1 MISLFLEKRIIDME
15 AYPPKNQLK
24 SFQPTIRLT
33 IYPYSCP
40 AN

>member
-1 MISLFLEKRIIDME
+1 MISLFLEKTIIGVE
-15 AYPPKNQLK
+15 VYPPNNQSK

-33 IYPYSCP
+33 IYPYSRP

>member
-1 MISLFLEKRIIDME
+1 ME
-15 AYPPKNQLK
+15 VYPPKNQPK

-33 IYPYSCP
+33 IYPYSRP

>member
-1 MISLFLEKRIIDME
+1 MISLFLENTIIGME
-15 AYPPKNQLK
+15 AYPPNNQTK

-33 IYPYSCP
+33 IYPYSRP